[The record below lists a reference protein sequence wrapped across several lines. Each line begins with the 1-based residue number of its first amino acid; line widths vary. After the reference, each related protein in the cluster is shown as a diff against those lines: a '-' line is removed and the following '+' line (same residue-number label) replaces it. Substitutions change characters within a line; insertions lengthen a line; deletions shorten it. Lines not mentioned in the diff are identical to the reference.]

1 MLGSDDEPLPP
12 GSPLRSDVSWNCTS
26 RECTSL
32 ESESLLMDRPVVLT
46 WNMYR
51 LLSATPARPATSRA
65 IRLASVS
72 ANGRATHITRPT
84 LPIFFVVPLGLVGG
98 AETGWRGGR
107 GRPGGWNRARRVCFC
122 VLCKARL
129 PVFRFPNMSGSV
141 VCFSLAR
148 GEKKEENKKQQKK
161 TAAGTSPERVQDR
174 ED

>member
-1 MLGSDDEPLPP
+1 MLGSDDAPLPP
-12 GSPLRSDVSWNCTS
+12 GSPLRCVVLWFCSSCVCSC
-26 RECTSL
+26 L

-129 PVFRFPNMSGSV
+129 PGFRFPNVNGSV

-148 GEKKEENKKQQKK
+148 GGEREESRKLQI
-161 TAAGTSPERVQDR
+161 GS
-174 ED
+174 